1 MTAKPQRAAD
11 ALGPLEQLQARAWA
25 VATAFALGKIDLI
38 TAVDRLQDYAFGRG
52 LIDELGQDA
61 VQQIISEAFAP
72 ARRIR
77 LVVDQDEYAGL
88 TPSFARL
95 CRKADAATGARPM
108 LEDIPIARH
117 GVPTASTLQRIYERG
132 LKRPAAT
139 TVAAAAYLVRIGDP
153 ARLEQWLMERPPQER
168 VAIIAELRK
177 IQQGL
182 ITWP

>member
-1 MTAKPQRAAD
+1 MTAKPERAAD

-38 TAVDRLQDYAFGRG
+38 TAVDRLQDYAFSRG

-77 LVVDQDEYAGL
+77 VVVDNDEYAGV

-95 CRKADAATGARPM
+95 CRKADAAIGPRQE
-108 LEDIPIARH
+108 LEDIPIVARH
-117 GVPTASTLQRIYERG
+117 GVPSAEALQRVYERG
-132 LKRPAAT
+132 LKRPAAS
-139 TVAAAAYLVRIGDP
+139 TVAAAWYLARCGD
-153 ARLEQWLMERPPQER
+153 AVRLESWLMEHPPQER

-177 IQQGL
+177 NSSKD
-182 ITWP
+182 